1 MQIFNP
7 GAKVSKE
14 DPMQQYDFNR
24 FENQAGDFYL
34 LEARVAFGHL
44 EKIKDKKIV
53 YLQAEE
59 PNRFLSPD
67 PYFRGDNYDTY
78 FYKILTICPYTAKWL
93 NKIHGTNR
101 WEVVFRP
108 INEEKVPP
116 KAEKKYDVIYV
127 GGIFSKEISGILRTL
142 RKFNYRFVARSKN
155 KYVTDRDV
163 TYKEKMKLLS
173 ETKIAVVYGLLVA
186 NGKWLRAAWSTPN
199 IEENEA
205 FSALPKRTWYNWL
218 WSFVSTKEY
227 IIPQFK
233 TRAVETAA
241 SQTLMLCRRD
251 PWNVIEKWYTPD
263 VDFVY
268 YDEGRL
274 EEKLREI
281 LADWH
286 TGKYQKLIE
295 NAYQKTMREYTT
307 KAFFEKYLK
316 DLV

>member
-24 FENQAGDFYL
+24 FEKQAGDFYL
-34 LEARVAFGHL
+34 VEARIAFGHF

-59 PNRFLSPD
+59 PNRFLSTD
-67 PYFRGDNYDTY
+67 YYFRGDDYDTY
-78 FYKILTICPYTAKWL
+78 FYKILTICPYTAKWMNEL
-93 NKIHGTNR
+93 YRTNR
-101 WEVVFRP
+101 SEVVFRP

-127 GGIFSKEISGILRTL
+127 GNIGSKEVNGILHTL

-155 KYVTDRDV
+155 KHVTDRDV
-163 TYKEKMKLLS
+163 SYKEKMKLLS
-173 ETKIAVVYGLLVA
+173 ETKIAVIYGLLTA
-186 NGKWLRAAWSTPN
+186 RGKWLRAVWSTPH
-199 IEENEA
+199 IEKNEA
-205 FSALPKRTWYNWL
+205 FSLLPKKTWYNWL

-233 TRAVETAA
+233 TRAVESAV
-241 SQTLMLCRRD
+241 SRTLMLCRRD

-268 YDEGRL
+268 YDEGKL

-286 TGKYQKLIE
+286 TGKYQKIIE

-307 KAFFEKYLK
+307 KAFFEKYLRN
-316 DLV
+316 LV